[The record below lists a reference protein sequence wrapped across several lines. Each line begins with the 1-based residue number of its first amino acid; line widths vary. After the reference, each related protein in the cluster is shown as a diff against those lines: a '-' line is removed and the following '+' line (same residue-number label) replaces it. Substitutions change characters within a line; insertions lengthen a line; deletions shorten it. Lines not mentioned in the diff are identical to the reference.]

1 MLFCPGIKYWLEDQ
15 WIPVTHTHT
24 HNHIMFT
31 HHPTVLTS
39 TTLIQFPSLN
49 ILFRLLPQPR
59 YDKNRLHWPLIA
71 AAATVMGNGATHLHL
86 LILLP

>member
-15 WIPVTHTHT
+15 WIPVTHT